1 MTAGSPYVF
10 ISYFRNDRNRI
21 EPALKALRQRGIA
34 FWIDE
39 SGLEVGEAWE
49 RAITERIQNA
59 SAFLVFLSNE
69 YERRPTSYVRRELE
83 IANAWIT
90 TQGESVRWLL
100 PVLLDPVNL
109 DAHLPGSTRALGS
122 LHAITAARFSRWTQK
137 LAKDTHA
144 LVHDPNVN
152 QGHILLTNLD
162 INASPFFLVVWPG
175 DAPMHSGSAM
185 PAYPARHGGDD
196 TDARI
201 MGNDG
206 ELLEP
211 KSFIREVFEFN
222 AKRLR
227 RAALPGAP
235 HLGAGE
241 SRRYAFRPGAYIF
254 RACSA
259 EYYGESARGSTPS
272 HAYFAQSQAVA
283 IDLAARRTE
292 PLVARRARSKGFLWL
307 SSDADGKPYGL
318 THVRTR

>member
-1 MTAGSPYVF
+1 MTAGTPYVF

-49 RAITERIQNA
+49 RSITERIQNA
-59 SAFLVFLSNE
+59 SAFLVFLSKE
-69 YERRPTSYVRRELE
+69 YERRPSSYVRRELE

-100 PVLLDPVNL
+100 PVLLDSVNM
-109 DAHLPGSTRALGS
+109 DTILPGSTRALGS
-122 LHAITAARFSRWTQK
+122 YHVITAARFSRWSQR
-137 LAKDTHA
+137 LANDTHA
-144 LVHDPNVN
+144 LVHDPSIN
-152 QGHILLTNLD
+152 QGFITLTNLD
-162 INASPFFLVVWPG
+162 IKAAPFFLVVWSG
-175 DAPMHSGSAM
+175 DAATNSSSAL
-185 PAYPARHGGDD
+185 PAYPMEQGGDD

-201 MGNDG
+201 VGNDG
-206 ELLEP
+206 ELIEP

-227 RAALPGAP
+227 SAALPGAP
-235 HLGAGE
+235 NLGAGN
-241 SRRYAFRPGAYIF
+241 SRRYAFPPGAYAF

-272 HAYFAQSQAVA
+272 HSYFVQSQTVA
-283 IDLAARRTE
+283 LDLAARRTE
-292 PLVARRARSKGFLWL
+292 ALVARRARGKGFLWL
-307 SSDADGKPYGL
+307 STDADGLPYGL
-318 THVRTR
+318 THVQTR